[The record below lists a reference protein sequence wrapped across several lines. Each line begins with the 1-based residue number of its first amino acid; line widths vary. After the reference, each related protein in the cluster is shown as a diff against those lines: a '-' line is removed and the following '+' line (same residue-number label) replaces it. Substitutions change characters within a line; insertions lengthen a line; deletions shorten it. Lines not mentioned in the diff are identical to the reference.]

1 MKKEI
6 IVIAEA
12 GINHNGNLKT
22 AKKLIKV
29 AAEAGVDIVKFQTFI
44 ADKLATKF
52 AKKALYQKNL
62 SNSQQSQYQM
72 LKSLELSKKNHYEL
86 IDYCKK
92 MKVEFLSTAFD
103 IESIAFLNKLK
114 LKRFKIPSG
123 EITNFPYL
131 KYIGQFNKPIIMSTG
146 MSTLKEIRKAL
157 SILTNSGTE
166 RKKIT
171 LLHCNTEYP
180 TPKKDVNL
188 KAMLTLKKIF
198 KVNVGYSDHT
208 LGIEVPIA
216 ATALGATIIE
226 KHFTLSRD
234 QIGCDHFM
242 SLEPRELND
251 MVKSVRNI
259 EIAMGNGVKKVS
271 LSEKKNIKIVRKS
284 IVAKNKIKKG
294 DIFSNKNITTK
305 RPGSG
310 LSPMSWNKILGRR
323 SKRNYKVDELIK

>member
-1 MKKEI
+1 
-6 IVIAEA
+6 
-12 GINHNGNLKT
+12 
-22 AKKLIKV
+22 
-29 AAEAGVDIVKFQTFI
+29 
-44 ADKLATKF
+44 
-52 AKKALYQKNL
+52 
-62 SNSQQSQYQM
+62 
-72 LKSLELSKKNHYEL
+72 
-86 IDYCKK
+86 
-92 MKVEFLSTAFD
+92 
-103 IESIAFLNKLK
+103 
-114 LKRFKIPSG
+114 
-123 EITNFPYL
+123 
-131 KYIGQFNKPIIMSTG
+131 
-146 MSTLKEIRKAL
+146 
-157 SILTNSGTE
+157 
-166 RKKIT
+166 
-171 LLHCNTEYP
+171 
-180 TPKKDVNL
+180 
-188 KAMLTLKKIF
+188 MLTLKKIF

-234 QIGCDHFM
+234 QIGCDHSM

-310 LSPMSWNKILGRR
+310 LSPMNWNKILGRR